1 MKKIMISV
9 APVAATDI
17 LINPRAI
24 ARDVYECYKNGASMV
39 HLHCRDLNG
48 NLTPDLSLLEETV
61 AYIREMCDIVVEI
74 STGGVSNLTI
84 EERVQPCYPSWVEA
98 NSLNVGSVNLG
109 TSVYQN
115 PIKDVEYCVKTIMDN
130 KKIPET
136 EVFELGMINTVR
148 ELNDKFHFVKPILFA
163 LVFGHGGEMPA
174 TVPALRHM
182 IQALEENFPNGD
194 YLWGYTQA
202 HREDWEMVKTALD
215 MGASTVRIGFEDS
228 DMIAP
233 GVHVD
238 NNAALIAKVSDIVK
252 RAGVSRVTFYHY
264 YETKEDAL
272 TDFFHEIVAGY
283 IRECREEQ
291 GGRFHDRSSI
301 IHALKY
307 FDRYSVFILK
317 LVDAKLLYIIQDA
330 MNDYMMKRI
339 MPHYK
344 IPVYELYFY
353 GGALLNVFIQWEK
366 NGKREPAE
374 MIADQITSYCSLR
387 SQ

>member
-1 MKKIMISV
+1 M
-9 APVAATDI
+9 
-17 LINPRAI
+17 
-24 ARDVYECYKNGASMV
+24 
-39 HLHCRDLNG
+39 
-48 NLTPDLSLLEETV
+48 NLFSQNHNKRTRFT
-61 AYIREMCDIVVEI
+61 RMCIGKAV
-74 STGGVSNLTI
+74 
-84 EERVQPCYPSWVEA
+84 
-98 NSLNVGSVNLG
+98 
-109 TSVYQN
+109 
-115 PIKDVEYCVKTIMDN
+115 
-130 KKIPET
+130 
-136 EVFELGMINTVR
+136 
-148 ELNDKFHFVKPILFA
+148 FA
-163 LVFGHGGEMPA
+163 LMDKKEYEK
-174 TVPALRHM
+174 
-182 IQALEENFPNGD
+182 I
-194 YLWGYTQA
+194 
-202 HREDWEMVKTALD
+202 
-215 MGASTVRIGFEDS
+215 
-228 DMIAP
+228 
-233 GVHVD
+233 
-238 NNAALIAKVSDIVK
+238 KVSDIVK

-291 GGRFHDRSSI
+291 VGRFHDRSSI